1 MPHGRHRHSPPLH
14 RLLPPTAIAVVAVL
28 GAGASW
34 FSGQALVLRGLVLL
48 VAVAALTG
56 AVVMRRWD
64 SVAGLRV
71 AELDRARG
79 ADEWRHEER
88 VAELETELEESR
100 EQRGELARKVRAK
113 RAELAALRNE
123 HAALLRR
130 YAAAETGRAN
140 ALEGRRRL
148 AIEAASPA
156 RALPPAGTDR
166 RPAPQPPVPPGTR
179 PTPELY
185 GRANAALT
193 ALAHRAAQAGKD
205 AQPRMA
211 ARPGTAAESRTA
223 AQAPA
228 EHGSPRS
235 AASLPPARRQIAAAS
250 AFGPAPAPRRPVPQG
265 SFDFFGTHGAAE
277 PAPHPAEVPAAVREA
292 VQHAD
297 LADVVGEEAAEAAA
311 TEEVIDL
318 TAHDETEQ
326 LDVGGLRQAMG
337 A

>member
-34 FSGQALVLRGLVLL
+34 FSGQALVLRALVFL

-88 VAELETELEESR
+88 VAELEAELEESR

-113 RAELAALRNE
+113 RAELSALRNE

-130 YAAAETGRAN
+130 YAAAETARAN

-156 RALPPAGTDR
+156 RALPPAGADR
-166 RPAPQPPVPPGTR
+166 RPDPRPSVPRGTR

-185 GRANAALT
+185 GRANEALN
-193 ALAHRAAQAGKD
+193 ALAHRAAQA
-205 AQPRMA
+205 
-211 ARPGTAAESRTA
+211 RTA
-223 AQAPA
+223 AQDATASPVPA
-228 EHGSPRS
+228 EHTS
-235 AASLPPARRQIAAAS
+235 APLAAAPARRRIAAAS
-250 AFGPAPAPRRPVPQG
+250 AFGPAPAPRRPVPRG
-265 SFDFFGTHGAAE
+265 SFDFFGTHRAAE
-277 PAPHPAEVPAAVREA
+277 PARHPAEVPAAVREA

-326 LDVGGLRQAMG
+326 LDVGSLRQAMG

>member
-56 AVVMRRWD
+56 AVVTRRWD

-166 RPAPQPPVPPGTR
+166 RPAPQPPAPRATQ

-185 GRANAALT
+185 ARADAALT
-193 ALAHRAAQAGKD
+193 ALAHRAA
-205 AQPRMA
+205 R
-211 ARPGTAAESRTA
+211 SRTGAADLASGA

-228 EHGSPRS
+228 EHAEAHPGTAP
-235 AASLPPARRQIAAAS
+235 AAVPPARRQIAAAS
-250 AFGPAPAPRRPVPQG
+250 AFGPAPVPRRPVPQG
-265 SFDFFGTHGAAE
+265 SFDFFGAHSAA
-277 PAPHPAEVPAAVREA
+277 PRHPAEVPAAVREA

-311 TEEVIDL
+311 TEEVATEEVIDL

>member
-34 FSGQALVLRGLVLL
+34 FSGQALVLRVLVLL

-100 EQRGELARKVRAK
+100 EQRRELARKVRAK

-156 RALPPAGTDR
+156 RALPPADADQ
-166 RPAPQPPVPPGTR
+166 RPSARQAAPHGTR

-185 GRANAALT
+185 GRANAALD
-193 ALAHRAAQAGKD
+193 ALAHRAARA
-205 AQPRMA
+205 
-211 ARPGTAAESRTA
+211 RTA
-223 AQAPA
+223 AAAAQPPA
-228 EHGSPRS
+228 EHAPAHPAP
-235 AASLPPARRQIAAAS
+235 AAPPARRQIAAAS
-250 AFGPAPAPRRPVPQG
+250 AFAPAPAPRRPIPQG
-265 SFDFFGTHGAAE
+265 SFDFFGTHSAGA
-277 PAPHPAEVPAAVREA
+277 PARHPAEIPAAVREA

-311 TEEVIDL
+311 SGQVASEQVIDL